1 MQVNETVA
9 DGLKR
14 EYTITVPAGDI
25 EELLLGRLAEIGKT
39 IRMPGFRPGKV
50 PVGLLRKMHGKS
62 VMGEVLERTIGDSS
76 QATITE
82 RGLRPVTQ
90 PKIEITKF
98 EEGKDLEYTMA
109 FELFPEFEPVDLS
122 TIELERLKA
131 PVDEERIEDAIKRIA
146 ESFKDSKTV
155 EDDRA
160 CAAGDIV
167 VIDFV
172 GRLDGEEFP
181 GGKAEGYSLE
191 LGTGAFIPGFEDQIV
206 GAKKGEHREFE
217 VTFPDDYPAENLKGK
232 TTTFSVDVKELR
244 ETVPAAI
251 DDELAKKMGLESLED
266 LRQKL
271 REEQEAEI
279 AKFARTRM
287 KTDLLDALDEA
298 HEFPIPPGMVD
309 AELESIWSQ
318 FEEARKANPDS
329 VAEEDRDKDDE
340 TLKEEYRAIA
350 ERRVRLGLLLT
361 EIGRINNIE
370 VTSEEVNRALMNH
383 VRQFPGQEKEV
394 LDYYRNHPEAAEALR
409 APVLEEK
416 VVDFIIELAKITDR
430 DVTLD
435 ELLNESPDADAKNAS
450 SAKDESK
457 SKKKSAAS
465 GGKKSKSAAEKAK
478 ETAAEGEEKQ
488 AKKDA

>member
-25 EELLLGRLAEIGKT
+25 EERLLGRLAEIGKT

-62 VMGEVLERTIGDSS
+62 LMGEVLERTIGDSS

-98 EEGKDLEYTMA
+98 EEGEDLEYTMA
-109 FELFPEFEPVDLS
+109 FELFPEFEPIDLS

-131 PVDEERIEDAIKRIA
+131 PVDEEQIENAIQRIA
-146 ESFKDSKTV
+146 ESFKDSKPV
-155 EDDRA
+155 GENRA

-181 GGKAEGYSLE
+181 GGKAENYSLE

-206 GAKKGEHREFE
+206 GAKKGDHREFD

-244 ETVPAAI
+244 ESVPAAI
-251 DDELAKKMGLESLED
+251 DDELAKKMGLENLEA
-266 LRQKL
+266 LREKL

-279 AKFARTRM
+279 AKYARTRM
-287 KTDLLDALDEA
+287 KTELLDALDEA
-298 HEFPIPPGMVD
+298 HDFPIPPGMVD
-309 AELESIWSQ
+309 AELENIWTQ
-318 FEEARKANPDS
+318 FDEARKANPES
-329 VAEEDRDKDDE
+329 VPQEDRDKDDE

-361 EIGRINNIE
+361 EIGRINIE
-370 VTSEEVNRALMNH
+370 VSSEEVNRALMNH
-383 VRQFPGQEKEV
+383 VRQFPGQEREV
-394 LDYYRNHPEAAEALR
+394 LDFYRNNPEAAESLR

-416 VVDFIIELAKITDR
+416 VVDFIIELAKVTDR
-430 DVTLD
+430 EVTLD
-435 ELLNESPDADAKNAS
+435 ELLNEPGDTEAEKPT
-450 SAKDESK
+450 SAKGESK
-457 SKKKSAAS
+457 SKKKRAAS
-465 GGKKSKSAAEKAK
+465 AGKKSKSAAKGEK
-478 ETAAEGEEKQ
+478 ETATKGKAKQ